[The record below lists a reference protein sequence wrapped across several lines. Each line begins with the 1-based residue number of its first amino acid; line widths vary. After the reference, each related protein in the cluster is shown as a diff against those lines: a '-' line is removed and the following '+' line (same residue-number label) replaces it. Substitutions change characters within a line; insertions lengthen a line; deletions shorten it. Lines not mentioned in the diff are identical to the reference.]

1 MKCNGNSVS
10 AEESS
15 HTSNAPGQLQT
26 RAIPPHVIEQ
36 LAASLPISDKNDL
49 VKKLSLQDKLL
60 NNNNN
65 NENNEDIRRRRPSS
79 VHTVGIVANGS
90 SLAHIQPRSYTDEPK
105 SSMIRQ
111 DTTKSK
117 TSLAES
123 HQVDL
128 ILEEIAADTNS
139 TFL

>member
-1 MKCNGNSVS
+1 M
-10 AEESS
+10 
-15 HTSNAPGQLQT
+15 
-26 RAIPPHVIEQ
+26 
-36 LAASLPISDKNDL
+36 
-49 VKKLSLQDKLL
+49 KKLSLQDKFF

-65 NENNEDIRRRRPSS
+65 NENSEEIRRRRPSS
-79 VHTVGIVANGS
+79 VHTVGAVTNGS
-90 SLAHIQPRSYTDEPK
+90 SVAHIPPRSYTDEPK

-111 DTTKSK
+111 DTAKSR